1 MRQKVTQPSKLKPGT
16 LASDAKSEQSMNQD
30 ELKLRLSALNFEL
43 KSASFGDCV
52 EMDFASFSDESELE
66 SIAKSLMPWRK
77 GPFRLGELFIDSE
90 WRSFVKFNALL
101 PHFEAQGK
109 RIADVG
115 CNNGYYMFRLN
126 ALGAKQIVGFDPSEL
141 FSSQFAF
148 INHFLKTKI
157 IFERLG
163 VEDLPTY
170 AAQNG
175 AFELIFCLGVLY
187 HRSDPIATLK
197 QLKSSLARGG
207 ELILDT
213 LIIDR
218 DDELVLSPAKSY
230 AKMSNA
236 YFIPSLKALEG
247 WASRVKFADFELLF
261 TSDTDLN
268 EQRKTS
274 WINGQSLDDFLG
286 SDGLT
291 IEGYPPPK
299 RAYIKLK

>member
-1 MRQKVTQPSKLKPGT
+1 
-16 LASDAKSEQSMNQD
+16 MNHN
-30 ELKLRLSALNFEL
+30 ELKLRLSKLDFKL
-43 KSASFGDCV
+43 KSASFNDCV
-52 EMDFASFSDESELE
+52 QIDFASISDESELQ
-66 SIAKSLMPWRK
+66 SIAKDLMPWRK

-101 PHFEAQGK
+101 PHFSADGK

-126 ALGAKQIVGFDPSEL
+126 ALGARQVVGFDPSEL
-141 FSSQFAF
+141 FSSQFYF
-148 INHFLKTKI
+148 INHFLKSPI

-163 VEDLPTY
+163 VEDLSHYT
-170 AAQNG
+170 AANG

-187 HRSDPIATLK
+187 HRSDPISTLK
-197 QLKSSLARGG
+197 QLRSALAKGG

-230 AKMSNA
+230 AKMTNA
-236 YFIPSLKALEG
+236 YFIPSLKALAG
-247 WASRVKFADFELLF
+247 WASRAKFTSFELLF

-268 EQRKTS
+268 EQRKTQ
-274 WINGQSLDDFLG
+274 WINGQSLNDFLG

>member
-1 MRQKVTQPSKLKPGT
+1 
-16 LASDAKSEQSMNQD
+16 MNHD
-30 ELKLRLSALNFEL
+30 ELKLRLSKLDFKL
-43 KSASFGDCV
+43 KSAGFGDCV
-52 EMDFASFSDESELE
+52 ELEFAGLSDKNELE
-66 SIAKSLMPWRK
+66 NIAKALMPWRK

-101 PHFEAQGK
+101 PHFSAENK

-126 ALGAKQIVGFDPSEL
+126 ALGAKQVVGFDPSEL
-141 FSSQFAF
+141 FSSQFYF
-148 INHFLKTKI
+148 INHFLKSPI
-157 IFERLG
+157 VFERLG
-163 VEDLPTY
+163 VEDLSEY
-170 AAQNG
+170 AAKNG

-187 HRSDPIATLK
+187 HRSDPISTLK
-197 QLKSSLARGG
+197 QLKSALSKGG

-247 WASRVKFADFELLF
+247 WAARAKFSSFELLF
-261 TSDTDLN
+261 TSQTDLN
-268 EQRKTS
+268 EQRKTQ

-286 SDGLT
+286 SDGRT
-291 IEGYPPPK
+291 IEGYQPPK